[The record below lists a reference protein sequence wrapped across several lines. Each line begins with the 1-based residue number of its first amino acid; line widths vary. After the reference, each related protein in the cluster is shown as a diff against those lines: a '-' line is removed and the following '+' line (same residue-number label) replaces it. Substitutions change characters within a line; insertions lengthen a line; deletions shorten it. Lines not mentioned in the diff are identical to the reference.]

1 MRNMNGLRTA
11 RKYIKQLSDED
22 LQGIWE
28 IAKDDI
34 EYDAVIITY
43 LIECEIEERKKLK
56 NK

>member
-1 MRNMNGLRTA
+1 MNGLRTA

-28 IAKDDI
+28 IAKGDI

-56 NK
+56 KQVKF